1 MRSPPTLSP
10 DAVNRMPRGAFIDA
24 FGTVYRDSPWVAERV
39 LAQRPF
45 CGLDALAGAMQAVV
59 TGAPREAQ
67 LALIRAHPE
76 LVGREAAA
84 GRLAARSSDEDAR
97 LRLDRLSRAE
107 FGRLA
112 RLNRRY
118 RERHHFPC
126 IIALRLHRS
135 RDTVYAEFERRIG
148 NDTEREITLA
158 LEQIGQIARGR
169 LEDLVCAS

>member
-1 MRSPPTLSP
+1 MRSPPTLSL
-10 DAVNRMPRGAFIDA
+10 DAANRMTRGAFLDT
-24 FGTVYRDSPWVAERV
+24 FGEVYRHSPWVAERA

-45 CGLDALAGAMQAVV
+45 SNLDALARAMQAVV
-59 TGAPREAQ
+59 TGSPREVQ

-76 LVGREAAA
+76 LLGREAAA
-84 GRLAARSSDEDAR
+84 GRLAARSPDEDAR

-126 IIALRLHRS
+126 IFALRLHRS

-148 NDTEREITLA
+148 NDTETELALA
-158 LEQIGQIARGR
+158 LEQMGHIARGK
-169 LEDLVCAS
+169 LEELVSGN

>member
-1 MRSPPTLSP
+1 MHSLEQINLMDR
-10 DAVNRMPRGAFIDA
+10 NAFLDA
-24 FGTVYRDSPWVAERV
+24 FGPVYRHSPWVAERV

-45 CGLDALAGAMQAVV
+45 SSLDALARAMQAVV
-59 TGAPREAQ
+59 TGSPREAQ

-76 LVGREAAA
+76 ILGREAAA

-118 RERHHFPC
+118 REHHHFPC
-126 IIALRLHRS
+126 IIALRLHQS

-148 NDTEREITLA
+148 NDTGKEIALS
-158 LEQIGQIARGR
+158 LEQIGHVARGR
-169 LEDLVCAS
+169 LEELVSGS